1 MADAVLVIVT
11 GVIVTWVLT
20 PLGFASGEL
29 RKLTLLRILRLYRVV
44 ERVHKNPQYRE
55 LWILLNGLVNSMEPL
70 FWSSMVMGF
79 MLFIF
84 GIAATQLY

>member
-1 MADAVLVIVT
+1 MLVVVT
-11 GVIVTWVLT
+11 GIFVTWVLGFIF
-20 PLGFASGEL
+20 PFILGINVQAGDL

-44 ERVHKNPQYRE
+44 EAVHKNPKYRE

-70 FWSSMVMGF
+70 FWSSVVMGF

-84 GIAATQLY
+84 GIA